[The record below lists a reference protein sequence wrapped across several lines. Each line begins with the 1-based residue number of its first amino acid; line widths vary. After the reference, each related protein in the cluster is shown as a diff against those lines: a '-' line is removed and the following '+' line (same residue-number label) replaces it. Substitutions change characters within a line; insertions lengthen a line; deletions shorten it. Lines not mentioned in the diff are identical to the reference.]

1 MEFSARLREQR
12 IIAGFTQQQVAEKI
26 GVDTT
31 TYAHYESGHRKPDIA
46 KLQTLCSIFNISIE
60 EDFPLVHTVAYPSEL
75 LNTLSETKEQ
85 VTSELA
91 ALELKRKTLSSHDIL
106 WETRFL
112 LDKLKAAID
121 PVQKVWMDTFAAAE
135 KDTTSSEKGIMRYH
149 PEDWH
154 LLSESLNLQDRV
166 IDFIFSDPQKRTD

>member
-31 TYAHYESGHRKPDIA
+31 TYAHYESGRRKPDIA

-121 PVQKVWMDTFAAAE
+121 PVQKVGWIHLPPPRKTRQVRKRASCDITLRI
-135 KDTTSSEKGIMRYH
+135 GIY
-149 PEDWH
+149 
-154 LLSESLNLQDRV
+154 
-166 IDFIFSDPQKRTD
+166 FQKA